1 MKILKCTTIMLCVGL
16 AVACF
21 QVSVLAQT
29 VESRREPATMT
40 ANASGV
46 RWNVSAQYSDLTMTV
61 SAPDGQVF
69 RKEFGAGAAPEFALS
84 DKQGNRLPDGQYT
97 YELRF
102 TTAQVRGIKDRI
114 MPAPDDG
121 AGTEDEQG
129 RINRRRLSVESVVQS
144 GSFAVQNGVVYVGN
158 ETEPTARRDTSAKNI
173 NKDPQQRSL
182 GVVSGNTVTRLRNH
196 RLSLFSAPDVVT
208 PDDED
213 IQGSLC
219 VGLDC
224 VNNEVFGF
232 DTIRLK
238 ENNTRIQFNDT
249 STSAGFPTNNWQI
262 RANDSANGGAN
273 FLGFVDQGAT
283 GTSETGTIVFS
294 VAAGAP
300 ANSVKVDSSGRLGL
314 RTATPVLD
322 VHANTS
328 NTPAIRLEQNNGGGF
343 TAQTWDIAGNEAN
356 FFVRDVTGGS
366 RLPFRIR
373 PGAPT
378 SSIDINASGNVGV
391 GTASPDGKLEVI
403 GAPTDRTIV
412 ASLAPTASGQAGK
425 FILKSSY
432 DATNNVFDAARITV
446 FGSTGG
452 FGNSSNFVGFETAT
466 GADTWSTK
474 MAMTLAGSV
483 GIGTTAPTQL
493 LSVNGTAGKP
503 GGGTWDVFSDERL
516 KNIKGRYNTGL
527 KALMQLQPIRYEY
540 KPNNA
545 LGIKSEG
552 ENIGFGAQSLQKII
566 PEAVTMNSAGYLM
579 VKSDPILW
587 TMLNA
592 IKEQQKQIAELR
604 AQVHSLRRA
613 SRRRAR

>member
-69 RKEFGAGAAPEFALS
+69 RREFQGGAPAEFAFS

-102 TTAQVRGIKDRI
+102 TTPQLRGIKDRI

-129 RINRRRLSVESVVQS
+129 RINRRRTPVDSMVQS
-144 GSFAVQNGVVYVGN
+144 GSFAVLNGVVYVGS
-158 ETEPTARRDTSAKNI
+158 ETEPATRRDSSAKNS
-173 NKDPQQRSL
+173 NKDTQQRSP
-182 GVVSGNTVTRLRNH
+182 GVVSGNTITRLRNH
-196 RLSLFSAPDVVT
+196 RLSLFSPDIVT
-208 PDDED
+208 ADDED

-238 ENNTRIQFNDT
+238 ENNTRLQFNDT
-249 STSAGFPTNNWQI
+249 STSTGFPTNNWQI
-262 RANDSANGGAN
+262 RANDSASGG
-273 FLGFVDQGAT
+273 
-283 GTSETGTIVFS
+283 I
-294 VAAGAP
+294 
-300 ANSVKVDSSGRLGL
+300 
-314 RTATPVLD
+314 
-322 VHANTS
+322 
-328 NTPAIRLEQNNGGGF
+328 
-343 TAQTWDIAGNEAN
+343 
-356 FFVRDVTGGS
+356 
-366 RLPFRIR
+366 
-373 PGAPT
+373 
-378 SSIDINASGNVGV
+378 
-391 GTASPDGKLEVI
+391 GTASPAKPLHVI
-403 GAPTDRTIV
+403 
-412 ASLAPTASGQAGK
+412 SPTATDGIAVGK
-425 FILKSSY
+425 NDNLNLLLIGY
-432 DATNNVFDAARITV
+432 DNTNNAGTI
-446 FGSTGG
+446 GSFAGG
-452 FGNSSNFVGFETAT
+452 GANTLNLNPLGGN
-466 GADTWSTK
+466 
-474 MAMTLAGSV
+474 V
-483 GIGTTAPTQL
+483 GIGTSAPTQL

-527 KALMQLQPIRYEY
+527 KALMQLQPLRYEY
-540 KPNNA
+540 KSDNA
-545 LGIKSEG
+545 LGIKLQG
-552 ENIGFGAQSLQKII
+552 EQIGFGAQAVQKII
-566 PEAVTMNSAGYLM
+566 PEAVTQDSTGYLM

-592 IKEQQKQIAELR
+592 IKEQQ
-604 AQVHSLRRA
+604 
-613 SRRRAR
+613 

>member
-1 MKILKCTTIMLCVGL
+1 MKIQKFVPTVLCVGL
-16 AVACF
+16 AVVCF
-21 QVSVLAQT
+21 HVSVLAQT
-29 VESRREPATMT
+29 AESKREPAAIT

-46 RWNVSAQYSDLTMTV
+46 RWNVPAQYSALTMTV

-69 RKEFGAGAAPEFALS
+69 SKEFRAGAPPEFTLS

-102 TTAQVRGIKDRI
+102 TTPQVRAIKDRI

-121 AGTEDEQG
+121 AGIEDEQG
-129 RINRRRLSVESVVQS
+129 RTDRRRLPVESVVQS
-144 GSFAVQNGVVYVGN
+144 GSFAVLNGVVYVGN
-158 ETEPTARRDTSAKNI
+158 ETEPNTRRDTSTKNI
-173 NKDPQQRSL
+173 NKDPQQRSP

-224 VNNEVFGF
+224 VNNETFGF
-232 DTIRLK
+232 VTIRLK

-262 RANDSANGGAN
+262 RANDSASGGAN

-378 SSIDINASGNVGV
+378 SSIDISASGNVGI
-391 GTASPDGKLEVI
+391 GTASPVLKLEVENNQANTNANYVL
-403 GAPTDRTIV
+403 GVYNEGT
-412 ASLAPTASGQAGK
+412 PTAGMRAGVD
-425 FILKSSY
+425 FRL
-432 DATNNVFDAARITV
+432 
-446 FGSTGG
+446 
-452 FGNSSNFVGFETAT
+452 
-466 GADTWSTK
+466 
-474 MAMTLAGSV
+474 
-483 GIGTTAPTQL
+483 GTTAGAKIDTI
-493 LSVNGTAGKP
+493 NDGA
-503 GGGTWDVFSDERL
+503 GGG
-516 KNIKGRYNTGL
+516 NIQFLTTISSTDTARMT
-527 KALMQLQPIRYEY
+527 
-540 KPNNA
+540 
-545 LGIKSEG
+545 
-552 ENIGFGAQSLQKII
+552 
-566 PEAVTMNSAGYLM
+566 
-579 VKSDPILW
+579 ILAA
-587 TMLNA
+587 NGN
-592 IKEQQKQIAELR
+592 
-604 AQVHSLRRA
+604 V
-613 SRRRAR
+613 

>member
-1 MKILKCTTIMLCVGL
+1 MLCVGL

-29 VESRREPATMT
+29 AESRREPATMT
-40 ANASGV
+40 ANTTGV

-84 DKQGNRLPDGQYT
+84 DKQGTRLPDGQYT

-129 RINRRRLSVESVVQS
+129 RINRGRLSLESVVQS
-144 GSFAVQNGVVYVGN
+144 GSFSVQNGFVYIGN
-158 ETEPTARRDTSAKNI
+158 ETEPTTRRDTSTKNI
-173 NKDPQQRSL
+173 NKDTRQRSP
-182 GVVSGNTVTRLRNH
+182 GVVSGDTITRLRNH
-196 RLSLFSAPDVVT
+196 RLSLFSPDVVT

-224 VNNEVFGF
+224 VNNEPFGF

-238 ENNTRIQFNDT
+238 ENNTRLQFDDT
-249 STSAGFPTNNWQI
+249 SVSAGFPTNNWQI

-366 RLPFRIR
+366 QLPFRIR

-378 SSIDINASGNVGV
+378 SSIDISASGNVGI
-391 GTASPDGKLEVI
+391 GTASPGLKLEVENN
-403 GAPTDRTIV
+403 
-412 ASLAPTASGQAGK
+412 QAN
-425 FILKSSY
+425 
-432 DATNNVFDAARITV
+432 TNANYV
-446 FGSTGG
+446 
-452 FGNSSNFVGFETAT
+452 
-466 GADTWSTK
+466 
-474 MAMTLAGSV
+474 L
-483 GIGTTAPTQL
+483 
-493 LSVNGTAGKP
+493 
-503 GGGTWDVFSDERL
+503 
-516 KNIKGRYNTGL
+516 
-527 KALMQLQPIRYEY
+527 
-540 KPNNA
+540 
-545 LGIKSEG
+545 
-552 ENIGFGAQSLQKII
+552 
-566 PEAVTMNSAGYLM
+566 
-579 VKSDPILW
+579 
-587 TMLNA
+587 
-592 IKEQQKQIAELR
+592 
-604 AQVHSLRRA
+604 
-613 SRRRAR
+613 